1 MNFVILHIATLTTML
16 VISVILLII
25 TQFPSTLSSTR
36 TRLILGSI
44 SSAILGLG
52 VLIMGG
58 AIPAFCSTIAIVAAF
73 PRIKKHR
80 PSIIGSVPVILYIA
94 KSFIVLDF
102 SNYYQ
107 VNELLIA
114 SLIITHPL
122 IMEII
127 VNLEYSKFKLHNF
140 LESIFCFKQFVE
152 HLFTASGRI
161 QNVYKNLSLCTQ
173 NTLLGF
179 YQKIYVRFCFFPFCQ
194 NYNRNKFLSFF

>member
-1 MNFVILHIATLTTML
+1 MNVHLNGIFCLLKETHVLQIATLSTML
-16 VISVILLII
+16 LSSAILLII

-44 SSAILGLG
+44 SSTILGFG

-80 PSIIGSVPVILYIA
+80 PSIIGYVPVILYIA
-94 KSFIVLDF
+94 KSFFILDS

-114 SLIITHPL
+114 
-122 IMEII
+122 
-127 VNLEYSKFKLHNF
+127 
-140 LESIFCFKQFVE
+140 
-152 HLFTASGRI
+152 
-161 QNVYKNLSLCTQ
+161 
-173 NTLLGF
+173 
-179 YQKIYVRFCFFPFCQ
+179 FFP
-194 NYNRNKFLSFF
+194 NIYTHTHTHTI